1 MGKANRLRTNLRST
15 LADKYTY
22 DSKAADRAVEF
33 IERFCTHVKGEL
45 GGKPF
50 LLEDWQ
56 KNDIIK
62 PLFGW
67 KKEDGTRR
75 YRTCYVEIPRKNGKS
90 NLSAAIAL
98 YMLFADGEPG
108 AEVISAAGDRGQA
121 NIVFNIAQ
129 EMISNSAAL
138 RQRARVLRN
147 VIHYKSSWYKSI
159 SAEAYTKHGLNCHA
173 VIFDELHTQ
182 PDRELW
188 DVLTT
193 STGARRQPLV
203 MALTTAGHDRASICY
218 EVHEYAKNVRDGV
231 IDDDTFLP
239 VLYAADIDD
248 DWTDEETWRKANPGF
263 GSICHKDYF
272 EQAVKNAKANPSMV
286 NSFLRLHLNIW
297 TSAETAW
304 IPDDIWMQG
313 AKPIPH
319 DRLLHLPCF
328 GGLDLASTQD
338 LTAFA
343 LLFHDADNNCFYLLV
358 HQFVNSEKA
367 HTKKLSAG
375 IDYLAF
381 EREGDITITPGN
393 VTDYRIVRDYIN
405 AQCAKY
411 DVRSI
416 GYDPRFST
424 YIVSELEADG
434 VTMQPM
440 AQNITTMNG
449 PTKEFEMA
457 AMKAQ
462 IIHGGN
468 RCMRW
473 QMGCAVV
480 YVDVNENKRVTKE
493 KQENKKVDGVIASII
508 AMNEY
513 CQSLSQDDLFF
524 DIMDL

>member
-1 MGKANRLRTNLRST
+1 MAKADPWLTRMPNTSAEYHFDETAANR
-15 LADKYTY
+15 
-22 DSKAADRAVEF
+22 AVDF
-33 IERFCTHVKGEL
+33 IEKFCTHVKGEL

-56 KNDIIK
+56 KDDIIR

-67 KKEDGTRR
+67 KKADGTRK

-98 YMLFADGEPG
+98 YMLFADGERG

-129 EMISNSAAL
+129 EMISNNEHL
-138 RQRARVLRN
+138 RSRAKVLRN
-147 VIHYKSSWYKSI
+147 VVHYKSSWYKSI

-182 PDRELW
+182 PNRDLW

-193 STGARRQPLV
+193 STGARRQPLI

-218 EVHEYAKNVRDGV
+218 EVHEYAQQVKDG
-231 IDDDTFLP
+231 IIEDPTFLP
-239 VLYAADIDD
+239 VLYAADIAD
-248 DWTDEETWRKANPGF
+248 DWTDEETWKKANPGY
-263 GSICHKDYF
+263 GSICHKSYF
-272 EQAVKNAKANPSMV
+272 DQAVQNAKANPSMV

-304 IPDDIWMQG
+304 ITDDVWMKG
-313 AKPIPH
+313 SKPIPY
-319 DRLLHLPCF
+319 DRLPYLPCY

-343 LLFHDADNNCFYLLV
+343 LLFRDDGNECFYLLV

-367 HTKKLSAG
+367 YTKKLSAG
-375 IDYLAF
+375 VDYIAF
-381 EREGDITITPGN
+381 ENEGDITITPGN
-393 VTDYRIVRDYIN
+393 VTDYRIVKEYILE
-405 AQCAKY
+405 QCAKY

-424 YIVSELEADG
+424 YIVSELEADN
-434 VTMQPM
+434 VILAPM

-457 AMKAQ
+457 AMKGE

-468 RCMRW
+468 RCLRW

-480 YVDVNENKRVTKE
+480 YTDVNENKRVTKE
-493 KQENKKVDGVIASII
+493 RQENKKVDGVIASII

-513 CQSLSQDDLFF
+513 CHTLGQE
-524 DIMDL
+524 DIMLEILDL

>member
-1 MGKANRLRTNLRST
+1 V
-15 LADKYTY
+15 D
-22 DSKAADRAVEF
+22 F
-33 IERFCTHVKGEL
+33 IEKFCTHVKGEL

-56 KNDIIK
+56 KDDIIR

-67 KKEDGTRR
+67 KDADGLRR

-108 AEVISAAGDRGQA
+108 AEIISAAGDRGQA
-121 NIVFNIAQ
+121 SIVFDIARD
-129 EMISNSAAL
+129 MISNNRHL
-138 RQRARVLRN
+138 TQRSHVLKR
-147 VIHYKSSWYKSI
+147 VIHYKTSWYKSI

-182 PDRELW
+182 PNRDLW

-193 STGARRQPLV
+193 STGARRQPIV
-203 MALTTAGHDRASICY
+203 MALTTAGHDRSSICY
-218 EVHEYAKNVRDGV
+218 EVHEYAEKVRDG
-231 IDDDTFLP
+231 IIQDDTFLP
-239 VLYAADIDD
+239 VLYCADVDD
-248 DWTDEETWRKANPGF
+248 DWTQEETWRKANPGY
-263 GSICHKDYF
+263 GSICHKSYF
-272 EQAVKNAKANPSMV
+272 EQAVKTAKSSPSQV

-304 IPDDIWMQG
+304 IPDDIWMKG
-313 AKPIPH
+313 NKPIPY
-319 DRLLHLPCF
+319 DRLHTMPCF

-343 LLFHDADNNCFYLLV
+343 MLFRDDSNDCFYLLV
-358 HQFVNSEKA
+358 HQFVNAEKA

-375 IDYLAF
+375 IDYVAF
-381 EREGDITITPGN
+381 ERSGDITITPGN
-393 VTDYRIVRDYIN
+393 VTDHGIVRAYISE
-405 AQCAKY
+405 QCQKY
-411 DVRSI
+411 DIRSI
-416 GYDPRFST
+416 GYDPRYSIT
-424 YIVSELEADG
+424 IVSELEAEG
-434 VTMQPM
+434 IVMNTM
-440 AQNITTMNG
+440 AQQITIMNA

-457 AMKAQ
+457 VMRGQ

-493 KQENKKVDGVIASII
+493 KKENKKVDGVIASII

-513 CQSLSQDDLFF
+513 CHTLGED
-524 DIMDL
+524 DIMLEIFDL

>member
-1 MGKANRLRTNLRST
+1 MPNTSAEYWFDEESAT
-15 LADKYTY
+15 
-22 DSKAADRAVEF
+22 RAVDF
-33 IERFCTHVKGEL
+33 IEKFCTHVKGDL

-50 LLEDWQ
+50 LLEAWQ
-56 KNDIIK
+56 KDDIIR

-67 KKEDGTRR
+67 KDAEGRR
-75 YRTCYVEIPRKNGKS
+75 KYRTCYVEIPRKNGKS

-98 YMLFADGEPG
+98 YMLFADGERG

-129 EMISNSAAL
+129 EMISNNDHL
-138 RQRARVLRN
+138 RSRAKVLRN
-147 VIHYKSSWYKSI
+147 VVHYKSSWYKSI

-182 PDRELW
+182 PNRDLW

-193 STGARRQPLV
+193 STGARRQPLI

-218 EVHEYAKNVRDGV
+218 EVHEYATNVKNGV
-231 IDDDTFLP
+231 IQDPTFLP
-239 VLYAADIDD
+239 VLYAADADD
-248 DWTDEETWRKANPGF
+248 DWTEEETWRKANPGF
-263 GSICHKDYF
+263 GSICHKSYF
-272 EQAVKNAKANPSMV
+272 EQAVQNAKANPSMV

-304 IPDDIWMQG
+304 IPDDVWMKG
-313 AKPIPH
+313 NKPIPH
-319 DRLLHLPCF
+319 ERLAYLPCY

-343 LLFHDADNNCFYLLV
+343 LLFRDDDQQCFYLLV

-375 IDYLAF
+375 IDYIAF

-393 VTDYRIVRDYIN
+393 VTDYRIVKQHILE
-405 AQCAKY
+405 ACAKY

-424 YIVSELEADG
+424 YIVSELEADN
-434 VTMQPM
+434 VNMAPM

-457 AMKAQ
+457 AMKGE

-473 QMGCAVV
+473 QMGCAVI
-480 YVDVNENKRVTKE
+480 YTDVNENKRVTKE

-513 CQSLSQDDLFF
+513 CHTLGEE
-524 DIMDL
+524 DIMLEILDL

>member
-1 MGKANRLRTNLRST
+1 MPNSSV
-15 LADKYTY
+15 KYWFDET
-22 DSKAADRAVEF
+22 SATRAVEF
-33 IERFCTHVKGEL
+33 IEKFCTHVKGDL

-50 LLEDWQ
+50 LLEAWQ
-56 KNDIIK
+56 KDDIIR

-67 KKEDGTRR
+67 KDAEGRR
-75 YRTCYVEIPRKNGKS
+75 KYRTCYVEIPRKNGKS

-98 YMLFADGEPG
+98 YMLFADGEHG

-129 EMISNSAAL
+129 EMISNNDHL
-138 RQRARVLRN
+138 RGRAKVLRN
-147 VIHYKSSWYKSI
+147 VVHYKSSWYKSI

-182 PDRELW
+182 PNRDLW

-193 STGARRQPLV
+193 STGARRQPLI

-218 EVHEYAKNVRDGV
+218 EVHEYAQQVKDG
-231 IDDDTFLP
+231 IINDPTFLP
-239 VLYAADIDD
+239 VLYAADIND
-248 DWTDEETWRKANPGF
+248 DWTEEETWKKANPGY
-263 GSICHKDYF
+263 GSICHKSYF
-272 EQAVKNAKANPSMV
+272 QQAVQNAKANPSMV

-304 IPDDIWMQG
+304 IPDDVWMKG
-313 AKPIPH
+313 SKPIPH
-319 DRLLHLPCF
+319 ERLSYLPCY

-343 LLFHDADNNCFYLLV
+343 LLFRDDEHSCFYLLV

-367 HTKKLSAG
+367 YTKKLSAG
-375 IDYLAF
+375 VDYIAF
-381 EREGDITITPGN
+381 ENEGDITITPGN
-393 VTDYRIVRDYIN
+393 VTDYRIVKQYILD
-405 AQCAKY
+405 QCAKY

-424 YIVSELEADG
+424 YIVSELEADN
-434 VTMQPM
+434 VMMAPM

-457 AMKAQ
+457 AMKGE

-468 RCMRW
+468 RCLRW

-480 YVDVNENKRVTKE
+480 YTDVNENKRVTKE
-493 KQENKKVDGVIASII
+493 RQENKKVDGVIASII

-513 CQSLSQDDLFF
+513 CHTLGQDD
-524 DIMDL
+524 IMLEILDL